1 MRMEE
6 QNVVE
11 MMERLDGVVSALEA
25 AAERMAERQVALAA
39 EVEGHVERCVGR
51 ITATVESAREAELE
65 KRLAEAE
72 ARIAELSA
80 SAASSVVGRKTLP
93 AGMSVMLAKQGVS
106 LQGGE
111 GEVVLEAASLDAA
124 LASLS
129 VEQRIAVKAEL
140 LRTGMLR

>member
-6 QNVVE
+6 ENVVE
-11 MMERLDGVVSALEA
+11 MMERLDGVVAALEA
-25 AAERMAERQVALAA
+25 AAERLAERQVALAA
-39 EVEGHVERCVGR
+39 EVEEHVERCVGR
-51 ITATVESAREAELE
+51 ITATVESAREVELE

-93 AGMSVMLAKQGVS
+93 AGMSAMLAKQGVS
-106 LQGGE
+106 LEGE
-111 GEVVLEAASLDAA
+111 GEVALEAGALDAA

-140 LRTGMLR
+140 LRAGMLR

>member
-6 QNVVE
+6 ENVVE
-11 MMERLDGVVSALEA
+11 MMERLDGVVAALEA
-25 AAERMAERQVALAA
+25 AAERMAERQVTLAA
-39 EVEGHVERCVGR
+39 EVEQHVERCVGR

-65 KRLAEAE
+65 RRLAEAE

-80 SAASSVVGRKTLP
+80 SAAPGVALRKTLP
-93 AGMSVMLAKQGVS
+93 AGMSAMLAKQGVS
-106 LQGGE
+106 LDGE
-111 GEVVLEAASLDAA
+111 AEVALEAASLDAA

-140 LRTGMLR
+140 LRSGMLR